1 MERALI
7 RLGPLALDRLG
18 LIIVVVA
25 VALLV
30 GGYLATYADVEATS
44 VAIELGPLSVY
55 WYGITIVVA
64 LLVGSY
70 IASLE
75 ARRRGENPDHIWNA
89 LLMIVLFTLIGARLY
104 HIFSSPQGTNIGW
117 DYYRQHPIEIFD
129 IRRGG
134 LGVFGGILGGLIAAW
149 IYIRVQKL
157 DFLKWM
163 DIAAAPLLLGQA
175 IGRWGNFF
183 NQELYGHPTDLPWGI
198 PIRAE
203 NRLPQFAELPA
214 EARFHP
220 TFLYESLWNF
230 ASFLLLMYLSRRFP
244 QRLIKGDLLLL
255 WGVLYGI
262 GRFLVE
268 MQRPD
273 AWIAVRGVGQYGDLA
288 TAQLIALI
296 LIFVGGGLM
305 VYRHRFASRP
315 AGA

>member
-1 MERALI
+1 MAMERALI
-7 RLGPLALDRLG
+7 RLGPVALDRLG
-18 LIIVVVA
+18 LIIVVIA

-134 LGVFGGILGGLIAAW
+134 LGVFGGILGGLI
-149 IYIRVQKL
+149 
-157 DFLKWM
+157 
-163 DIAAAPLLLGQA
+163 
-175 IGRWGNFF
+175 
-183 NQELYGHPTDLPWGI
+183 QELYGHPTDLPWGI